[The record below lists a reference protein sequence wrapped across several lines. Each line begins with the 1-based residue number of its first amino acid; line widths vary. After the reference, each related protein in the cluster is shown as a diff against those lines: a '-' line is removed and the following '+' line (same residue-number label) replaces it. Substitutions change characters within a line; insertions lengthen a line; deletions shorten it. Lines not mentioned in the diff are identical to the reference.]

1 MIAVVEQLRGRPE
14 RAGRPLAAA
23 RHLGGAA
30 DLPIPFRT
38 PASWALYRHYL
49 PIVRAAL
56 GPDEARRAREGGRAM
71 TLDAALAYALDGLD

>member
-14 RAGRPLAAA
+14 RAGRLLAAA